1 MTIKSIL
8 EPSIEYSEGKT
19 IDIDDI
25 AYSTTVYEYN
35 LFDTD
40 VEIALGKSKT
50 NKSKENV
57 IYYSIYLIYNDE
69 LRARIGIFE
78 SKSENM
84 VQIVDNS
91 GSVDLSLGNVYF
103 PKEKGNDIVVSGNRG
118 NMIIFLNKEEFKKL
132 IHAPVKRKEKDGEE
146 KRRRVAAC

>member
-84 VQIVDNS
+84 VQIVDN
-91 GSVDLSLGNVYF
+91 
-103 PKEKGNDIVVSGNRG
+103 IVEVS
-118 NMIIFLNKEEFKKL
+118 I
-132 IHAPVKRKEKDGEE
+132 
-146 KRRRVAAC
+146 

>member
-40 VEIALGKSKT
+40 VEIALEKVK
-50 NKSKENV
+50 
-57 IYYSIYLIYNDE
+57 
-69 LRARIGIFE
+69 
-78 SKSENM
+78 
-84 VQIVDNS
+84 QIKVKKM
-91 GSVDLSLGNVYF
+91 LY
-103 PKEKGNDIVVSGNRG
+103 
-118 NMIIFLNKEEFKKL
+118 IIQF
-132 IHAPVKRKEKDGEE
+132 I
-146 KRRRVAAC
+146 